1 MLSRSAELSR
11 PAKPS
16 RPADLPKPLDT
27 SGLAQG
33 PLAAASRRRTTL
45 QLVADRTPG
54 VAPPGPAM
62 RTAPSR
68 PARAGADWVW
78 SGLGIGA
85 ATASA
90 GFAAYMLA
98 LAPGVVTPSGNFHL
112 FARYGHGAGGAAGE
126 TDLAEGRA
134 GLSAHAVEPSSA
146 RIEAAEADTI
156 DPTPTGTLT
165 APSRGSLRDSTDNQ
179 SGQGR
184 YSPNSH
190 PLPDFMLRNV
200 FDGKA
205 LVESRS
211 SLSVVKPGSVL
222 NGAGRVLSI
231 ERRGGNWVVL
241 TDRGLIAGEPR

>member
-11 PAKPS
+11 PARPS
-16 RPADLPKPLDT
+16 RPAELSKPSDT
-27 SGLAQG
+27 VGPAQG
-33 PLAAASRRRTTL
+33 PRAAAPPRRATL
-45 QLVADRTPG
+45 RLVVDRTPG
-54 VAPPGPAM
+54 ALSGSAM
-62 RTAPSR
+62 RIAPSR

-78 SGLGIGA
+78 SGLGLGA

-112 FARYGHGAGGAAGE
+112 FARYGHGSGGAAGQ
-126 TDLAEGRA
+126 TASADGRA
-134 GLSAHAVEPSSA
+134 GVSPHVTEPSSA
-146 RIEAAEADTI
+146 RTETAEADTV
-156 DPTPTGTLT
+156 DLTPTGTLA
-165 APSRGSLRDSTDNQ
+165 APSRAALRDGTASE

-184 YSPNSH
+184 YGPDSH
-190 PLPDFMLRNV
+190 PLPDFTLRNV